1 MSVPNKKKRNRLL
14 LNILGL
20 LSLVIAWQF
29 LSTAEGNPAIPS
41 VKAIAE
47 AFCRII
53 TDAKL
58 YTSLFSTIKLV
69 VIGVLMATAI
79 GVAVAFLMSLN
90 DNIKHIIMPIV
101 ECLRNIPAITLFPML
116 LVIFGIGDSSRI
128 FVIFWTAYPSIVI
141 QAYYGL
147 NNIER
152 SIIEAAQNCGASK
165 LQIYR
170 YIRFPLAVFDILN
183 GVRIAIGAGFIA
195 IVVAEMLGATKGLGY
210 MILWCTNSFKYP
222 ETYAYIVLVAAIG
235 GIFNYITLK
244 IINKFE
250 RKML

>member
-1 MSVPNKKKRNRLL
+1 MSPKKNLKRLL

-20 LSLVIAWQF
+20 VLLLFAWQVVAT
-29 LSTAEGNPAIPS
+29 LQSNPAIPS
-41 VKAIAE
+41 VVAIAK
-47 AFCRII
+47 ALGKII
-53 TDAKL
+53 VDPKL
-58 YTSLFSTIKLV
+58 YISLLSTVKLV
-69 VIGVLMATAI
+69 VVGVLLATVVGI
-79 GVAVAFLMSLN
+79 VVAFLMSLN
-90 DNIKHIIMPIV
+90 DNIKNIIIPIV

-141 QAYYGL
+141 QTFYGL

-165 LQIYR
+165 LQTYR

-235 GIFNYITLK
+235 GLFNYLTLK
-244 IINKFE
+244 IIKKFE
-250 RKML
+250 RKTL